1 MKLHVLW
8 FLFCAGVVVSRAAS
22 DAPIAFLKGNV
33 ELYVTD
39 ADGRNP
45 RRLDHDPR
53 GKSTLRW
60 DGYRSRIS
68 YLVPREHGES
78 GEMAIIVELDAPG
91 NVVMEAPIPHD
102 DSMRFV
108 EDFEWLPNGRA
119 RLGGSVNPRNCMLQD
134 FDPETGAVTNGQVG
148 KCGSFVRSPD
158 DRHTAELGI
167 QPMTDEEHRFD
178 SVDIDS
184 HMFDSLTSRILYAG
198 GGYDVFVPA
207 GPVWSPDSQL
217 VVFLEKRAETG
228 DAGVVFL
235 TLAGAATR
243 VPVPRSVLDRP
254 AIAWVGSKVVAGEGD
269 KAVQIDPATKQVG
282 PVTSD
287 ASDEIARR
295 AAVKRESQAARA
307 RLDARFRQLGGRE
320 GILIGEGATAK

>member
-60 DGYRSRIS
+60 DGYRGRIS

-78 GEMAIIVELDAPG
+78 GEMAIIVELDAAG

-102 DSMRFV
+102 DAMRFV
-108 EDFEWLPNGRA
+108 EDFEWLPNGKA
-119 RLGGSVNPRNCMLQD
+119 QQGGSANPRNCTLGD
-134 FDPETGAVTNGQVG
+134 LDPQTGEITNGQVG
-148 KCGSFVRSPD
+148 KCNPFVRSPD
-158 DRHTAELGI
+158 DKHTAELGLMNI
-167 QPMTDEEHRFD
+167 TDDEHSFD
-178 SVDIDS
+178 TVDIDS
-184 HMFDSLTSRILYAG
+184 QGFTNLRRDLYVG
-198 GGYDVFVPA
+198 GGYDIFIPA
-207 GPVWSPDSQL
+207 VPVWSPDSQL

-235 TLAGAATR
+235 NLAGAATR

-295 AAVKRESQAARA
+295 TAAKREKQAARA
-307 RLDARFRQLGGRE
+307 RLDARFRQLDGRE